1 MIFRRKS
8 PESAL
13 DRLEKAGN
21 DDFSL
26 LNELGPGH
34 FGIEHLLELRER
46 SYQRMD
52 QFLSRQKLAMM
63 IGGTASIWIMMA
75 FLAKVLNFIWLAFAA
90 FGLGSLSLIVFLGLI
105 LLQQK
110 QFGTKGELDYTQ
122 RMIEEELRRRAGKMP
137 QNPRPKQ

>member
-26 LNELGPGH
+26 LSELGPGH

-63 IGGTASIWIMMA
+63 VGASAAVWIMMA
-75 FLAKVLNFIWLAFAA
+75 FLSKILNFIWLAFAA
-90 FGLGSLSLIVFLGLI
+90 FGLGALSLIAFLGLI

-110 QFGTKGELDYTQ
+110 LFGTKGELDYTQ

>member
-1 MIFRRKS
+1 MTLRRKS

-13 DRLEKAGN
+13 DRLEREGN
-21 DDFSL
+21 DDFNL

-34 FGIEHLLELRER
+34 FGVEHLLELREK
-46 SYQRMD
+46 SYQRLD
-52 QFLSRQKLAMM
+52 RFQRRQKLAMM
-63 IGGTASIWIMMA
+63 VGASAAVWIMMA
-75 FLAKVLNFIWLAFAA
+75 FLSKVLNFIWLAFAA
-90 FGLGSLSLIVFLGLI
+90 FGLGSLSLIAFLGLI